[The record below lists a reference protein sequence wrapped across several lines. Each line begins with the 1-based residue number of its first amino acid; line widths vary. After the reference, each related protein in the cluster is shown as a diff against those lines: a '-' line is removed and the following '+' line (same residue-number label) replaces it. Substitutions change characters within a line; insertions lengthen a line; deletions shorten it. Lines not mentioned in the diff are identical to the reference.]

1 MSGHDKTFTSLM
13 NWSRTERS
21 YTFSLNDLV
30 TDLVKGLK
38 ETVRRV
44 CVCVCLSIYIQSA
57 HRLWTVICVVINI
70 VITMVA
76 SSGFGSLK
84 SQDSDVP
91 KRADDLLWSS
101 PDESLFLQQLSR
113 YSCRGCLFF
122 YAVFICKEG
131 IIALITSSVEIKS
144 YVSII
149 QIIYIVWCWQWSH
162 NESLQKHP
170 TVWGCHLL
178 HMH

>member
-1 MSGHDKTFTSLM
+1 M
-13 NWSRTERS
+13 NWSRTERL
-21 YTFSLNDLV
+21 YTFGLNDLV

-38 ETVRRV
+38 EAVRRV
-44 CVCVCLSIYIQSA
+44 YVCVCLSLYIQSA
-57 HRLWTVICVVINI
+57 HRLSTVICVVINI

-101 PDESLFLQQLSR
+101 PDESLFCS
-113 YSCRGCLFF
+113 SSAHMAAEDVWVFF
-122 YAVFICKEG
+122 AIFICKEG
-131 IIALITSSVEIKS
+131 TIALTTSSAEIKS

-149 QIIYIVWCWQWSH
+149 QIIYIIWC
-162 NESLQKHP
+162 LQ
-170 TVWGCHLL
+170 
-178 HMH
+178 